1 IKTMDK
7 NYDAFM
13 KMNLSPYLGEWVAVC
28 ENKIVAHGKKV
39 KDNCMGCI
47 IFVRNY
53 LIVNCAYQRVVS
65 YAIYDKDVFYEA
77 KDRCPGKRSFM
88 AMVPGKEAWIFGGDN

>member
-1 IKTMDK
+1 MGKYLVEAFKFSFAFLISIMDK

-39 KDNCMGCI
+39 KN
-47 IFVRNY
+47 
-53 LIVNCAYQRVVS
+53 
-65 YAIYDKDVFYEA
+65 VFYEA
-77 KDRCPGKRSFM
+77 KDRCPGKRPFM
-88 AMVPGKEAWIFGGDN
+88 AKVPGKETMIL